1 MNLAIEALQPS
12 ESVLANSAAD
22 MRRLLDDVSEP
33 ALKICLDT
41 GAMAR
46 AGDTIEGYFEL
57 FGPDVV
63 HAHFVDVQMDE
74 MDTHIAWGDGTR
86 DMTADLRAFI
96 EGGYQG
102 ILSVETV
109 SSRYHT
115 DPAEADRR
123 SMDMYRRAVERL

>member
-1 MNLAIEALQPS
+1 
-12 ESVLANSAAD
+12 
-22 MRRLLDDVSEP
+22 
-33 ALKICLDT
+33 
-41 GAMAR
+41 MAR

-109 SSRYHT
+109 SSRYHA